1 MPESDLRQ
9 ELNRISGA
17 LEVLGLLHERLQLQ
31 RNEPGAESGREAV
44 DEMLSQ
50 VDALQTEYSAP
61 PREPSPAQQKLP
73 VFPDCRGRA
82 TRTRRLL
89 CGSDPR

>member
-44 DEMLSQ
+44 D
-50 VDALQTEYSAP
+50 
-61 PREPSPAQQKLP
+61 
-73 VFPDCRGRA
+73 
-82 TRTRRLL
+82 
-89 CGSDPR
+89 